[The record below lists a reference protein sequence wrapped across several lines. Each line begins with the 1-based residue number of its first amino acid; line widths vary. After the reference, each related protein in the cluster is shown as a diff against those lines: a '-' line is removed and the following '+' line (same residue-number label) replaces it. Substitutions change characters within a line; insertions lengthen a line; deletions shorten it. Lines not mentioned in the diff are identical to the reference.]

1 MFGPGTFI
9 FGVVIPLAVVA
20 LVAYGIWELI
30 RSRDTVPAM
39 AGAAGPAA
47 SASARTIL
55 DERFARGEVDVDE
68 YVRRRALLDG
78 SVPSPPVDVVPAT
91 GAVVGE
97 ADTDVARAVDVDPD
111 DGSETTGP

>member
-9 FGVVIPLAVVA
+9 FGVVIPVAVVA

-30 RSRDTVPAM
+30 RSRDVSTAI
-39 AGAAGPAA
+39 AGAPGPAV

-55 DERFARGEVDVDE
+55 DERFARGEIDVDE

-78 SVPSPPVDVVPAT
+78 GIPSPPADAVPAA

-97 ADTDVARAVDVDPD
+97 SDTGELQSADVEAD
-111 DGSETTGP
+111 DGPDVSVR